1 MEWLG
6 QRRKGSPEVETTFA
20 DNAYR
25 LLRDD
30 PDAKTSFAE
39 NIVRAY
45 RRVMRIIDDAKDE
58 RDIRVMK
65 SLRFK
70 RLEGK
75 RQHQHSL
82 RLNDQWRLI
91 VEIVEGDPK
100 NTIHVIRI
108 EDYH

>member
-1 MEWLG
+1 
-6 QRRKGSPEVETTFA
+6 V
-20 DNAYR
+20 
-25 LLRDD
+25 LRDD
-30 PDAKTSFAE
+30 PDAKTAFAR

-45 RRVMRIIDDAKDE
+45 RKVMNTIAQATDE
-58 RDIRVMK
+58 RDIRASK

-70 RLEGK
+70 RLEGS

-91 VEIVEGDPK
+91 VEIVEGNPK
-100 NTIHVIRI
+100 NSFHIIKI